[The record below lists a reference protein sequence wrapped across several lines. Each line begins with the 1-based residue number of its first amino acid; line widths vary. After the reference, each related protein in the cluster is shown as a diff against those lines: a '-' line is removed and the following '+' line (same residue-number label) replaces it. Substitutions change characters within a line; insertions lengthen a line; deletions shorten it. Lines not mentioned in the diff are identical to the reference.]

1 MNIQVLG
8 MGCTKCRKLAELA
21 AQAAQELGVEAEI
34 VKVEA
39 VKEIMKY
46 NVLSTPGLV
55 VEGQLKAAGRLPS
68 LDEIKGYL
76 QQAQGG

>member
-1 MNIQVLG
+1 MRIEVLG
-8 MGCTKCRKLAELA
+8 MGCTKCKKLAELT
-21 AQAAQELGVEAEI
+21 AQAVQELGVEAEI
-34 VKVEA
+34 VKVEE

-55 VEGQLKAAGRLPS
+55 VEGELKAAGRLPS
-68 LDEIKGYL
+68 LDEVKGFI